1 MLSIVSEPVSRMEDT
16 QIIDILNI
24 ALLEVKTE
32 SKFFSEEMYCI
43 QCLSLC
49 LCYRRNI
56 SGTL

>member
-24 ALLEVKTE
+24 ALLEVETE

-43 QCLSLC
+43 QYLSLG

-56 SGTL
+56 SRTL